1 MTNMKP
7 SVDTKILI
15 PMAGLGS
22 RFSKAGYEDPKPF
35 ISVNGKPMIHQV
47 MANLWIEGASFILVC
62 REEHID
68 QYQHVFDELRT
79 SFDVN
84 VVTIESLTEG
94 TAITV
99 LAAHRL
105 LETAENLVV
114 ANSDQIIYGG
124 ISEFVHN
131 AIGRKVSGSILC
143 FKDQDR
149 NPKWSFARVDD
160 SGAVVEVREKEP
172 ISDLATVGVYY
183 FRTGREYIQATNDM
197 IVKNERVNGEFYT
210 CPVYNHLIAAG
221 GKVVTYVIPE
231 SSMWG
236 IGTPEDLNRYL
247 DNNVG

>member
-1 MTNMKP
+1 MISMESSETITI
-7 SVDTKILI
+7 VI

-22 RFSKAGYEDPKPF
+22 RFSEAGYKDPKPF
-35 ISVNGKPMIHQV
+35 IPVNGRPMIHRV
-47 MANLWIEGASFILVC
+47 MENLWVDGAKFILVC
-62 REEHID
+62 LRHHVD
-68 QYQHVFDELRT
+68 QYHLVFNELQS
-79 SFDVN
+79 SFDVE
-84 VVTIESLTEG
+84 VVSIESPTEG

-99 LAAHRL
+99 LAAHRKL
-105 LETAENLVV
+105 NDAENLII
-114 ANSDQIIYGG
+114 ANSDQIISGG

-131 AIGRKVSGSILC
+131 AIGRQVSGSILC

-221 GKVVTYVIPE
+221 GKAVTYIIPE